1 MKWGEMA
8 EKWKHVK
15 DKVKKT
21 WSKLTDYDLKSI
33 AGKPD
38 RLADILKQKYDGEF
52 VPVLIPV
59 TISDFSQGRS

>member
-1 MKWGEMA
+1 MKWDEMA

-15 DKVKKT
+15 GKVKKT
-21 WSKLTDYDLKSI
+21 WRKLTDYDLTAI
-33 AGKPD
+33 AGEPD
-38 RLADILKQKYDGEF
+38 QLAAILKQKYCGEL